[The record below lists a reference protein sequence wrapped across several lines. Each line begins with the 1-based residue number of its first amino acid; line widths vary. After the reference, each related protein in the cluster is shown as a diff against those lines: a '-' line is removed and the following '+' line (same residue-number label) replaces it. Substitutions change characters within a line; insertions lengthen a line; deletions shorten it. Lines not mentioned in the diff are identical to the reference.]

1 MKGLSEE
8 GGVGGE
14 GIQIHR
20 AKEMKAHELVDLE
33 QDFSTLSL
41 FCRRGVSHLNHF
53 FKDLFTLGCAG
64 SCCCVLASHCGG
76 FSYGA
81 WALGA
86 AGIGSCGVWDHWQ
99 VDS

>member
-1 MKGLSEE
+1 MLWTESNQLFGQPSISLAWAPAQVTVTDGSLSVSPAVLGLS
-8 GGVGGE
+8 
-14 GIQIHR
+14 
-20 AKEMKAHELVDLE
+20 
-33 QDFSTLSL
+33 
-41 FCRRGVSHLNHF
+41 
-53 FKDLFTLGCAG
+53 
-64 SCCCVLASHCGG
+64 CCVLASHCGG